1 MRGRGRLK
9 QLQVLTRACMTAGL
23 LILLYGA
30 GNFDKGVKR

>member
-9 QLQVLTRACMTAGL
+9 QLQVLTRSCTTAGL

-30 GNFDKGVKR
+30 GNFDEGVKR